1 MVSLISCHIWTV
13 PVMSSSSSKLTCEL
27 LVILFL
33 GKHSKTPEISAL
45 VVVAM
50 VTGCKTIVLDGLHT
64 YVHTHTYTHT
74 HVHTHMYT
82 HTCTH
87 RQAATA
93 NSWTPC
99 FQALT
104 KHQRFEGRFMA
115 ERNMTDVIYFAPVL
129 RLCTLATSRSDQW
142 DSSYGGA
149 QLMWGLDSNVSLL
162 GPGNEA
168 SSKHEVM
175 CLRYLTDSCVDRVI
189 LTFATCE
196 CLTDVRGR
204 CGVSFSHI
212 WKYLW

>member
-1 MVSLISCHIWTV
+1 MVSLISCPIWTV

-27 LVILFL
+27 LVILFP

-64 YVHTHTYTHT
+64 HAH
-74 HVHTHMYT
+74 T

-93 NSWTPC
+93 SSWTPC

-129 RLCTLATSRSDQW
+129 RLCTLTTSCSDQW
-142 DSSYGGA
+142 DSSYSGA

-162 GPGNEA
+162 GPGDEA
-168 SSKHEVM
+168 SSKREVM
-175 CLRYLTDSCVDRVI
+175 CLRYLTDSCIDRVI

-196 CLTDVRGR
+196 CLADVRGR